1 MDMTIMA
8 EQEEIFVVIE
18 QFCIL
23 IAVVII
29 WMYKVGKMELNST
42 HIWYLV
48 LCLVLILYYIAM

>member
-18 QFCIL
+18 QFGIL
-23 IAVVII
+23 IAVVVIG
-29 WMYKVGKMELNST
+29 MYKVVKMALNST

-48 LCLVLILYYIAM
+48 LFLILCYIVI